1 MSDLTKLRARL
12 SGHLVEPTDPRY
24 DQARRVWN
32 GMIDRRPAAIARCA
46 TVTDVATCVEFART
60 ADMVVAIRGGGHNV
74 AGNAICDGGLV
85 IDLSLMKEIVVDAP
99 QQRVRAGGGVVWG
112 ELDKAAQRH
121 GLATTGG
128 LMSTTGI
135 AGFTLGGG
143 LGYLMRSYGLACDN
157 LLSVEVVTA
166 DGRELLVSRVE
177 NSDLFWALRGGGGN
191 FGVVTSL
198 EFQLHPVGPVLLAGG
213 LAHPLSAA
221 RDTLRFYRE
230 FTVSAADA
238 LIVYATL
245 GHGPDGTPRMGMRA
259 AFNGPVA
266 AGEEAVRKLRGF
278 GSPIVDEIRPRSYRE
293 IQQLI
298 DPNFPAGRL
307 NYWKA
312 HFLAE
317 LSDEVIDLVV
327 EAFRRVPSRYSGIAF
342 EQMGGAVARVGA
354 SETAFSHRSAAYSF
368 LILAGWEN
376 PSESEA
382 NMAWARDLW
391 EQVRPMA
398 AAGVYVNYLGSEGE
412 QRIHE
417 AYGPNLN
424 RLAEI
429 KGRYDPDNFF
439 RMNQN
444 IQPSAA
450 HRT

>member
-99 QQRVRAGGGVVWG
+99 RQRVRAGGGVVWG

-157 LLSVEVVTA
+157 LLSAEVVTA
-166 DGRELLVSRVE
+166 AGRELMVSRVE

-382 NMAWARDLW
+382 NVAWARDLW